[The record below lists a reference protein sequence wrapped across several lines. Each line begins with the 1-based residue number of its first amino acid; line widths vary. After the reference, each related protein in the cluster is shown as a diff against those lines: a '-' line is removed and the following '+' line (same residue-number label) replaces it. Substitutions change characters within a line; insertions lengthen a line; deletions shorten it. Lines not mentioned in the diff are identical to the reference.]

1 MKNTEDRENKSTGL
15 GDTVEKVFKATGVD
29 KLARWALGEDCGCQ
43 ERKMTLNKLFPY
55 NKPECLT
62 EDEYNFLDKFFA
74 TRKTRVRKTDHTE
87 LIKIHNRVFKENA
100 KMSGCRGCL
109 LNKIIN
115 KLNQVYN
122 QYDG

>member
-1 MKNTEDRENKSTGL
+1 MKNTDNQETKSTGL
-15 GDTVEKVFKATGVD
+15 GDTVEKIFKATGVD
-29 KLARWALGEDCGCQ
+29 KLAKWALGEDCGCE
-43 ERKMTLNKLFPY
+43 ERKEALNKLFPY

-62 EDEYNFLDKFFA
+62 EEEYKFLDKFFA
-74 TRKTRVRKTDHTE
+74 TKKTRIKQPDHME

-100 KMSGCRGCL
+100 KMTGCKGCL